1 MVSLRASQQVDHATS
16 KHQAHAAANEDADLT
31 ALLGAHVLALDGSNV
46 RIGALTT
53 RGPVLLVFVRH
64 FGCLFCKEQVGEV
77 LTRRADF
84 EARGVEP
91 IIVGN
96 GSVEDARAFAREHAA
111 GLRVLTD
118 PHREAY
124 CAAGMKRGAST
135 SMGFGVMR
143 RATRAMMN
151 GYRQTKTQGD
161 PFQQGG
167 VIGFGTDGRVR
178 YRFISEEA
186 GEHPALNDVLRAFD

>member
-1 MVSLRASQQVDHATS
+1 MVSLRSTSQLDHATS
-16 KHQAHAAANEDADLT
+16 TQEAHAAANQDDELA
-31 ALLGAHVLALDGSNV
+31 ALLAATVLDLDGSKV

-64 FGCLFCKEQVGEV
+64 FGCLFCKEQVAEV
-77 LTRRADF
+77 LARREDF
-84 EARGVEP
+84 AARGVEP
-91 IIVGN
+91 IVVGN
-96 GSVEDARAFAREHAA
+96 GSVEDAKAFAREHAA

-135 SMGFGVMR
+135 SMSFGVMK

-167 VIGFGTDGRVR
+167 VLALGADGRVR

-186 GEHPALNDVLRAFD
+186 GEHPALNDVLRALD